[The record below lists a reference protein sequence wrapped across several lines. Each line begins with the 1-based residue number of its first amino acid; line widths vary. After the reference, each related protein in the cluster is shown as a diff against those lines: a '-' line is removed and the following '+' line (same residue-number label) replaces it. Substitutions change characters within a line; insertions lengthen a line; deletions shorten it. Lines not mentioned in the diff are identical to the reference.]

1 MKSKALKRLSCL
13 LITLP
18 SAAMATVTW
27 EGSEGVSDLVFEA
40 ECTGCHSSSGGTT
53 PYWTSES
60 TASTFIASIVTRINL
75 AEGAGGFMPSG
86 GSKLSGT
93 LLSLID
99 SWNSGGTPNTATPE
113 VTTSSASSVAKYSA
127 TLNGAIN
134 ENGIDTDV
142 DFDYDT
148 DSGFGSVTNTDDISP
163 DGNGGGTSTTS
174 FSEGISSLACGTLYY
189 FRARHLGNGTHSG
202 VETDSGLNFTTLD
215 CNVAP
220 TIDTTAVTT
229 ATEDSAYS
237 YDVDATD
244 SGDSF
249 SFSLTTSPTGM
260 TIDSSDGVISWT
272 PTNTQAAASTADV
285 TVSVADGGEDG
296 VSATTQSFTITITA
310 VNDAP
315 SINTTAGTSATEDTE
330 YTYTAGVTDVDDSN
344 NGTDLTWSL
353 SNQPSGMEVTTTGVV
368 TWTPANG
375 VSSSG
380 VVTISVQDGL
390 ENGATAA
397 TENFT
402 VSVSAV
408 NDAPSITSTAGTSA
422 TEDVEYT
429 YTATVTDDDDSN
441 NGSDL
446 TWSLSN
452 EPSGML
458 VSTTGEV
465 TWTPAN
471 GVTTSGTVT
480 ITVQDGQENGA
491 SPDTENFTISV
502 IAVNDAPTISST
514 AGTSATEDVEYTYT
528 ASASDDDDSN
538 NGTDLTWVLSNEPS
552 GMEVTT
558 TGVVTWTPVNGVSS
572 SGTVTLT
579 LSDGGED
586 GVSADTENFSIS
598 VIAVNDAPSITS
610 TAGTSATEDVEY
622 TYTATV
628 TDDDD
633 SNNGSGLT
641 WSLSNEPSGMLVSN
655 TGEVTWTPANG
666 VASSGTV
673 TITVQDG
680 QEDGASPDTENFTIS
695 VTAVNDAPTI
705 STTAGTA
712 ATEDVEYTYTASA
725 SDVDDSNNGSDL
737 TWALSNEPSGMEV
750 TTTGV
755 VTWTPANGVSSSG
768 TVTLTLSDGGEN
780 GANPDTE
787 NFTISVTAVND
798 APTISTTAG
807 TAATEDVEYTYTAS
821 ASDDDDSNNGTDLTW
836 ALSNEPSGMVVTT
849 TGVVTWTPGNGV
861 SSSGTVTLT
870 LSDGGEDG
878 ASADTENFS
887 ISVSA
892 VNDAPTIT
900 STASTSVVESVEYSY
915 EAAVTDV
922 DDNNDGTN
930 LSWSLSNEPS
940 GMVVSTTGVVT
951 WTPGNG
957 VTSSGAVTITV
968 ADGGEDGAAA
978 DTEVFTVSV
987 IEFNTSPSITSTAS
1001 TTATEDIEYQYQ
1013 LDVTDADDANNGTDL
1028 TFSLSNAPT
1037 GMLVSTTGEITWTAT
1052 EGVSTS
1058 GIVTVTVADGGEDGA
1073 VSDSEIFTVSVTSVN
1088 DGPTI
1093 STTASTTATED
1104 VEYTYTPT
1112 VVDDD
1117 DSNNGTDLTWSLT
1130 NAASGMIVSTTG
1142 VVTWTP
1148 VNGDSSSGT
1157 VTLTVVDGGEDGAAA
1172 ATENFTIAV
1181 TAVNDAPTITSTA
1194 GTGAT
1199 EDTEY
1204 TYTATV
1210 TDVDDS
1216 NNGTDLT
1223 WTLSNEPSGMLVSL
1237 TGEVT
1242 WTPANG
1248 VSTSGGVTLTVADGG
1263 EDGAASDS
1271 EIFTVSVTSVN
1282 DAPTI
1287 STTAATTATEDV
1299 EYTYTATV
1307 VDVDDSNNGSD
1318 LTWSLTNAATDMI
1331 VSTTGVVT
1339 WTPVNGDTSSGAV
1352 TLTVVDGGEDGAAAA
1367 TENFTIAVT
1376 AVNDAPTITSTA
1388 GTSATEDTEYTYTAT
1403 VTDVDDSNNGTDLTW
1418 SLSNEPSGMLVSLT
1432 GEVTWTPANGVSSSG
1447 AVTLTVADGG
1457 ENAAAAATEV
1467 FTVSVIAVNDA
1478 PTLDSTAGTGATEDV
1493 EYTYT
1498 ATVTDVDDSNNG
1510 TDLTWTLTNEPSG
1523 MLVSSTGEVTWT
1535 PGNGVTTSN
1544 AVTLTVED
1552 GGEDGAAASSETFTV
1567 LVTVVND
1574 SPTITSTAT
1583 ATATEDIEYTYT
1595 PEVTDVDDAN
1605 DGTNLSWILSN
1616 APSGMAVSNT
1626 GEVTWTPTEGVTTS
1640 GAVTLTVQDGLE
1652 DGGSPDSEVF
1662 TLAVTAV
1669 NDGPTISSTPSTSAL
1684 EANEYIYQVVIVDP
1698 EDANNGTDI
1707 TFELTDAPTDMTV
1720 STTGLIN
1727 WIPPEGTTT
1736 SGEFTLTAS
1745 DGGEDAAPAATQVIT
1760 ITVGIYNS
1768 APSIDSVAP
1777 TTATEDIEYSYQLA
1791 ANDVDDPNN
1800 GADLSF
1806 TLTNSPS
1813 GMSVSATGEI
1823 TWTPL
1828 EDVTESGTVT
1838 ITVADGGEDA
1848 AAAATEDFAVS
1859 VTVVNDAPL
1868 ITTTA
1873 PTAVIELNLY
1883 SYQVNITDPDD
1894 ANDGSGEITYSLNA
1908 APSGM
1913 TVSDRGLIE
1922 WTPPE
1927 GTRSSGEITLTV
1939 ADGGEDAAASAV
1951 ETFTITVIE
1960 FNTAPVITSLAGTL
1974 ATEDTA
1980 YAYQVVIDDID
1991 DPNDGSGAL
2000 RFDLLNRAQG
2010 MLVSNTGLITW
2021 TPLEGVTTSGEMTL
2035 VVTDGGEDSAP
2046 AATELFTVAVTRV
2059 NDAPSITSTASTD
2072 VNEDEEYSYQ
2082 VVISDSDDINN
2093 GSDIVFALSNAP
2105 TGMSVSRLGLITWLT
2120 NENSPAE
2127 STVTVNVSDGGEDG
2141 VIPATEA
2148 FTVTVNFDVDG
2159 DGVNNDADNCRSI
2172 ANADQSDNDND
2183 GLGDLCDDD
2192 DDNDSISDEFET
2204 ANGLDPFDPS
2214 DATEDSDGDGVS
2226 NQDEFANGGDPNS
2239 DDTPPAV
2246 TAPLN
2251 RYVLST
2257 GFETYVDIGA
2267 ALATDSL
2274 NGPLDV
2280 TPSRTSGA
2288 FRPGRHT
2295 IAWYAV
2301 DSLGNSDT
2309 AVQTVDVIP
2318 QINITSGQSAE
2329 EGQLVSVTVSLNGD
2343 PVRYPVTVD
2352 YTVSGTAQS
2361 SDHSL
2366 SSGTLSLSS
2375 LEQELEFT
2383 VFADDVTEG
2392 IETIEISLSNPRN
2405 AVVGS
2410 GSTHVLNI
2418 IEANVAPIVSLEVLQ
2433 DGIPGLIVNRVDGLV
2448 VVDTEVVDPNI
2459 DESFTYDW
2467 SGSDNVLVSQVGTVQ
2482 NRYIFDPA
2490 PLAVGIYK
2498 LQVEVTDSREAMVTQ
2513 KVVIQVTETFVADAD
2528 SNGIDDSID
2537 QAEVPFVLQTS
2548 PDDSFIETEPGL
2560 SIQLGE
2566 TAIYAGATG
2575 GEIDLDELESL
2586 GDEGS
2591 PIAEETDFV
2600 FDGGL
2605 FDFVVSGLTEVGQSI
2620 AIVVPQ
2626 QIAIPDNAV
2635 YRKFIDGTWRDFV
2648 VDENNTVSSASS
2660 VEGLCPAPGSS
2671 DFSTGLTAGEDCV
2684 ELLIEDGG
2692 ANDADGE
2699 ANGVIQDP
2707 GGVGVSASA
2716 TSNTNNDTAQ
2726 SSGGSS
2732 GGGGSMNLPLFFALF
2747 ILVLLRQRRIR

>member
-1 MKSKALKRLSCL
+1 MMKKSMKSKALKGLSCL

-27 EGSEGVSDLVFEA
+27 EGDDGVSAQVFEA
-40 ECTGCHSSSGGTT
+40 YCTGCHSSGGDS
-53 PYWTSES
+53 PFWTSRS
-60 TASTFIASIVTRINL
+60 TAAANIANIVNRINGVGTL
-75 AEGAGGFMPSG
+75 MPDGGPA
-86 GSKLSGT
+86 LSGT
-93 LLSLID
+93 LISLVE
-99 SWNSGGTPNTATPE
+99 SWDSGGEPNTATPQ
-113 VTTSSASSVAKYSA
+113 VTTSSATNEDKYSV
-127 TLNGAIN
+127 TFNGSIN
-134 ENGIDTDV
+134 ENGIDTAA
-142 DFDYDT
+142 DFEYDDNASFT
-148 DSGFGSVTNTDDISP
+148 SPSNTTNQSVSGT
-163 DGNGGGTSTTS
+163 GGGTTYTS
-174 FSEGISSLACGTLYY
+174 FSNSSVSNLACGTEYY
-189 FRARHLGNGTHSG
+189 YRSRAINNGTYST
-202 VETDSGLNFTTLD
+202 VDASSQSFTTLD
-215 CNVAP
+215 CNVSPSITNSAG
-220 TIDTTAVTT
+220 TS
-229 ATEDSAYS
+229 ATEDTEYTYTPTVS
-237 YDVDATD
+237 D
-244 SGDSF
+244 SDDSNNGTNLTW
-249 SFSLTTSPTGM
+249 SLSNEPSGM
-260 TIDSSDGVISWT
+260 SVTNRGVVTWT
-272 PTNTQAAASTADV
+272 PANGVSTSGSV
-285 TVSVADGGEDG
+285 TLTVVDGGEDG
-296 VSATTQSFTITITA
+296 ASGDTEVFTVSVTA

-390 ENGATAA
+390 ENGATAD

-402 VSVSAV
+402 VSVTAV

-422 TEDVEYT
+422 TEDVEYI

-480 ITVQDGQENGA
+480 ISVRDGQENGA
-491 SPDTENFTISV
+491 SPDTENFTVSV
-502 IAVNDAPTISST
+502 TAVNDAPTISST

-538 NGTDLTWVLSNEPS
+538 NGTDLTWALSNQPS
-552 GMEVTT
+552 GMVVTT
-558 TGVVTWTPVNGVSS
+558 TGVVTWTPANGVSS

-586 GVSADTENFSIS
+586 GVSTDTENFTVS
-598 VIAVNDAPSITS
+598 VTAVNDAPSITS

-633 SNNGSGLT
+633 SNDGSELT
-641 WSLSNEPSGMLVSN
+641 WALSNEPSGMLVSN

-673 TITVQDG
+673 TITVRDG
-680 QEDGASPDTENFTIS
+680 QED
-695 VTAVNDAPTI
+695 
-705 STTAGTA
+705 
-712 ATEDVEYTYTASA
+712 
-725 SDVDDSNNGSDL
+725 
-737 TWALSNEPSGMEV
+737 
-750 TTTGV
+750 
-755 VTWTPANGVSSSG
+755 
-768 TVTLTLSDGGEN
+768 

-798 APTISTTAG
+798 APTI
-807 TAATEDVEYTYTAS
+807 
-821 ASDDDDSNNGTDLTW
+821 
-836 ALSNEPSGMVVTT
+836 
-849 TGVVTWTPGNGV
+849 
-861 SSSGTVTLT
+861 
-870 LSDGGEDG
+870 
-878 ASADTENFS
+878 
-887 ISVSA
+887 
-892 VNDAPTIT
+892 T
-900 STASTSVVESVEYSY
+900 STASTSIVESVEYSY
-915 EAAVTDV
+915 VTDVTDV

-930 LSWSLSNEPS
+930 LTWSINNEPS
-940 GMVVSTTGVVT
+940 GMIVSTTGVVT

-968 ADGGEDGAAA
+968 ADGGEDGAVAA
-978 DTEVFTVSV
+978 TEVFTVSV
-987 IEFNTSPSITSTAS
+987 VAFNTSPSITSTAS
-1001 TTATEDIEYQYQ
+1001 TTGTEDVEYQYQ
-1013 LDVTDADDANNGTDL
+1013 LSVTDDDDSNNGTDL
-1028 TFSLSNAPT
+1028 TFSLTNAPT
-1037 GMLVSTTGEITWTAT
+1037 GMSVSTTGEITWTAM

-1058 GIVTVTVADGGEDGA
+1058 GAVTVTVADGGEDGA
-1073 VSDSEIFTVSVTSVN
+1073 VSDSEV
-1088 DGPTI
+1088 
-1093 STTASTTATED
+1093 
-1104 VEYTYTPT
+1104 
-1112 VVDDD
+1112 
-1117 DSNNGTDLTWSLT
+1117 
-1130 NAASGMIVSTTG
+1130 
-1142 VVTWTP
+1142 
-1148 VNGDSSSGT
+1148 
-1157 VTLTVVDGGEDGAAA
+1157 
-1172 ATENFTIAV
+1172 
-1181 TAVNDAPTITSTA
+1181 
-1194 GTGAT
+1194 
-1199 EDTEY
+1199 
-1204 TYTATV
+1204 
-1210 TDVDDS
+1210 
-1216 NNGTDLT
+1216 
-1223 WTLSNEPSGMLVSL
+1223 
-1237 TGEVT
+1237 
-1242 WTPANG
+1242 
-1248 VSTSGGVTLTVADGG
+1248 
-1263 EDGAASDS
+1263 
-1271 EIFTVSVTSVN
+1271 FTVSVTSVN

-1307 VDVDDSNNGSD
+1307 VDDDDSNNGSD

-1339 WTPVNGDTSSGAV
+1339 WTPVNGDTSSGTV

-1388 GTSATEDTEYTYTAT
+1388 GTSATEDTEYTYTAS
-1403 VTDVDDSNNGTDLTW
+1403 VTDIDDSNNGTDLTW

-1432 GEVTWTPANGVSSSG
+1432 GEVTWTAANGVTSSG

-1467 FTVSVIAVNDA
+1467 FTVLVIAVNDP

-1535 PGNGVTTSN
+1535 PANGVTTSS
-1544 AVTLTVED
+1544 AVTLTVQD
-1552 GGEDGAAASSETFTV
+1552 GGEDGAAASSEIFTV
-1567 LVTVVND
+1567 SVTVVND

-1583 ATATEDIEYTYT
+1583 TTATEDIEYTYT
-1595 PEVTDVDDAN
+1595 AEVTDVDDAN
-1605 DGTNLSWILSN
+1605 DGINLSWILSN
-1616 APSGMAVSNT
+1616 APSGMVVSNT

-1652 DGGSPDSEVF
+1652 DGGFPDSEVF
-1662 TLAVTAV
+1662 TVAVTAV
-1669 NDGPTISSTPSTSAL
+1669 NDGPMISSTPSTSAL
-1684 EANEYIYQVVIVDP
+1684 EANEYVYEVEIADP
-1698 EDANNGTDI
+1698 DDTNNGTDI
-1707 TFELTDAPTDMTV
+1707 TFELTNAPTDMTV
-1720 STTGLIN
+1720 STTGIIN

-1745 DGGEDAAPAATQVIT
+1745 DGGENSAPAATQVIT

-1806 TLTNSPS
+1806 TLTNPPR
-1813 GMSVSATGEI
+1813 GMTVNATGEI
-1823 TWTPL
+1823 TWTPI
-1828 EDVTESGTVT
+1828 EGETESGTVT

-1848 AAAATEDFAVS
+1848 AVAATEDFAVS
-1859 VTVVNDAPL
+1859 VTIVNDAPL

-1894 ANDGSGEITYSLNA
+1894 ANMGSGDITYNLNA

-1913 TVSDRGLIE
+1913 TISDRGLIE

-1927 GTRSSGEITLTV
+1927 GTRTSGEITLTV
-1939 ADGGEDAAASAV
+1939 ADGGEDAAAPAV

-1980 YAYQVVIDDID
+1980 YAYQVIIDDID

-2000 RFDLLNRAQG
+2000 LFDLINRAQG

-2021 TPLEGVTTSGEMTL
+2021 TPLEGVTTSGDVTL
-2035 VVTDGGEDSAP
+2035 VVTDGGEDGAA

-2082 VVISDSDDINN
+2082 VVISDSDDVNN

-2120 NENSPAE
+2120 NENSPAV
-2127 STVTVNVSDGGEDG
+2127 STITVNVSDGGEDG
-2141 VIPATEA
+2141 VTPATEA
-2148 FTVTVNFDVDG
+2148 FTLTVNFDIDG
-2159 DGVNNDADNCRSI
+2159 DGVNNDADNCRTI

-2192 DDNDSISDEFET
+2192 DDNDSISDEFEI
-2204 ANGLDPFDPS
+2204 ANGLDPLDPT

-2226 NQDEFANGGDPNS
+2226 NQDEFINGGDPNS
-2239 DDTPPAV
+2239 DDIPPTV

-2251 RYVLST
+2251 QYILST
-2257 GFETYVDIGA
+2257 GFETYVDIGE

-2274 NGPLDV
+2274 NGPLAV
-2280 TPSRTSGA
+2280 TSSRASGG

-2295 IAWYAV
+2295 IVWYAV
-2301 DSLGNSDT
+2301 DSLGNSGT
-2309 AVQTVDVIP
+2309 ASQTVDVIP
-2318 QINITSGQSAE
+2318 QINITTGQSAE

-2366 SSGTLSLSS
+2366 SSGTLSLNS

-2383 VFADDVTEG
+2383 VFADDLTEG
-2392 IETIEISLSNPRN
+2392 TETIEITLSNPRN
-2405 AVVGS
+2405 AVVGM

-2418 IEANVAPIVSLEVLQ
+2418 VEANIAPIVRLEVLQ
-2433 DGIPGLIVNRVDGLV
+2433 DGLPGLIVNRVDGLV
-2448 VVDTEVVDPNI
+2448 IVDTEVVDPNI

-2467 SGSDNVLVSQVGTVQ
+2467 SGSDNVLVSQVGTAQ

-2490 PLAVGIYK
+2490 PLAAGIYK

-2513 KVVIQVTETFVADAD
+2513 KAVIQITETFVADAD
-2528 SNGIDDSID
+2528 ANGIDDSID
-2537 QAEVPFVLQTS
+2537 QSEVPFVLQTS
-2548 PDDSFIETEPGL
+2548 PDESFIETEPGL

-2566 TAIYAGATG
+2566 TAIHAGATG
-2575 GEIDLDELESL
+2575 GEIDLAELESL

-2660 VEGLCPAPGSS
+2660 EEGLCPAPGSS
-2671 DFSTGLTAGEDCV
+2671 DFTSGLTTGDDCV

-2707 GGVGVSASA
+2707 GGVGVSTSGA
-2716 TSNTNNDTAQ
+2716 SNTNNEPAQ
-2726 SSGGSS
+2726 SSSGSGSS
-2732 GGGGSMNLPLFFALF
+2732 GGGGSMNLSLFFALF
-2747 ILVLLRQRRIR
+2747 MLVLLRQRQIRRRG